1 MYDLARA
8 TPSLVGWTGS
18 RRVSCCITQ
27 PSKCSFSFQ
36 QFVWNDF
43 SDEYNPTDRKH
54 TFYPS
59 VIINDH
65 LYEVKISDIP
75 VIPYFPVNSYYEWT
89 DFRFYGLRN
98 ATAYILVFDLS
109 NVETF
114 QYVKTI
120 RDQIYE
126 SRDMRNVP
134 LLVVGNKQ
142 DLLCNNANTVGSS
155 GSGSTGALQQLALPS
170 TSGGGSSTLYAH
182 DRDKK
187 RDIVN
192 LVKKHW
198 KCGYVE
204 CSAKYNWR
212 VVAVFKEL
220 MKTIDAMENSH
231 PCKDRDASTPMMDNI
246 HEALEGNRCVIF

>member
-1 MYDLARA
+1 MCHR
-8 TPSLVGWTGS
+8 
-18 RRVSCCITQ
+18 
-27 PSKCSFSFQ
+27 Q

-43 SDEYNPTDRKH
+43 ADEYSPTDRKH

-109 NVETF
+109 NIDTF
-114 QYVKTI
+114 QYIKMI
-120 RDQIYE
+120 REQIYE

-142 DLLCNNANTVGSS
+142 DLICNSNVNTVGSS
-155 GSGSTGALQQLALPS
+155 SSGSTGGLQQLALPS
-170 TSGGGSSTLYAH
+170 TSGTSTLLYGHSAEH
-182 DRDKK
+182 RDKR

-220 MKTIDAMENSH
+220 MKTIDAMESVQT
-231 PCKDRDASTPMMDNI
+231 CKDRDASTPMMDNI

>member
-1 MYDLARA
+1 M
-8 TPSLVGWTGS
+8 
-18 RRVSCCITQ
+18 
-27 PSKCSFSFQ
+27 
-36 QFVWNDF
+36 WNDF
-43 SDEYNPTDRKH
+43 TDEYLPTDRKH

-120 RDQIYE
+120 RDQIFE

-142 DLLCNNANTVGSS
+142 DLICNSNANTVGSS

-170 TSGGGSSTLYAH
+170 TSGSSSVCAH
-182 DRDKK
+182 SADNRDKK

-212 VVAVFKEL
+212 VVSVFKEL
-220 MKTIDAMENSH
+220 MKTIDAMEHVN
-231 PCKDRDASTPMMDNI
+231 KDREASTPMMDNI
-246 HEALEGNRCVIF
+246 HEAFEGNRCVIF